1 MSVATYQETI
11 RYYDIKEFKQETKT
25 KELLVELKNSETRSR
40 AVQKLNSSYKQMI
53 NQLLHDALY
62 YKPVL
67 DALNGDW
74 NEQTALVKQTHD
86 IGFPAIQNVKKLD
99 KELKSLKKI
108 VKKEE
113 NERFDEIT
121 KNRRILKEHPKLVK
135 TIVRRDVRK
144 TYENFIIS
152 LKQNISSVW
161 F

>member
-1 MSVATYQETI
+1 MSVAAYQETI
-11 RYYDIKEFKQETKT
+11 RYYDIKEFKQERKT

-53 NQLLHDALY
+53 NQLLHDSLY

-86 IGFPAIQNVKKLD
+86 IGFPAIRNVKKLD

-135 TIVRRDVRK
+135 TIVRRDV
-144 TYENFIIS
+144 
-152 LKQNISSVW
+152 
-161 F
+161 